1 MKPKKIC
8 VEHEIAVNS
17 RVETHDPA
25 EWRLSELGMGET
37 NMTPTELRKASKWL
51 AQLNQDSAAC
61 LMISEAMALDRDAH
75 AEQIER
81 RALERMDVP
90 VTVRA
95 GQLAQALHWIEDHAF
110 LSDKPVPDGVRELM
124 RVIANVHM
132 ELLEGIA

>member
-1 MKPKKIC
+1 MTVKP
-8 VEHEIAVNS
+8 

-25 EWRLSELGMGET
+25 EWRLSELRTGEK

-81 RALERMDVP
+81 CALERMNAP
-90 VTVRA
+90 MTVRA
-95 GQLAQALHWIEDHAF
+95 GHLAQALHWIEDHAF
-110 LSDKPVPDGVRELM
+110 LSDKPIPNAVLEL
-124 RVIANVHM
+124 RLQLTNVHT
-132 ELLEGIA
+132 ELLEGGA